1 MTVEILVLEA
11 QVPVGLRNA
20 VLGVIAKDQEAEL
33 YIPIDGPV
41 WLFA

>member
-1 MTVEILVLEA
+1 MAVQILVLEA
-11 QVPVGLRNA
+11 QIPIGFRNA
-20 VLGVIAKDQEAEL
+20 VLGVIAQNQEAEL